1 MLECLHSD
9 LVQQKQSTCYERP
22 PHSKSERKVGLRLFA
37 FYFEFIVKVV
47 LSKRDAHSQKKG
59 MPREGAL
66 DELWDVASHAQNI
79 YTRKPRAPKA
89 RKSPQI
95 CYMPRNGSDSI
106 LNLSR
111 LVRNLWLACKPG

>member
-59 MPREGAL
+59 CPEKV
-66 DELWDVASHAQNI
+66 LWMS
-79 YTRKPRAPKA
+79 
-89 RKSPQI
+89 
-95 CYMPRNGSDSI
+95 CG
-106 LNLSR
+106 
-111 LVRNLWLACKPG
+111 LWLHIRKISTPANLVHQRLERVLKFAICPVTDLTRS